1 MVLVEKFS
9 DYGVRIGDAVKYQ
22 LSPTHRVQ
30 GVIKELYEG
39 AIVVKQ
45 ISINYD
51 YDKSLELH
59 IFQKNSLITSNLR
72 FLMITVVVII
82 QLLGYQVVMNL
93 GKECGFNLIKTID
106 IPSELEYN
114 KNINNWKRRKYELFT

>member
-1 MVLVEKFS
+1 MEKGVVRNMIAVEKFS

-22 LSPTHRVQ
+22 LSPTYRVQ

-51 YDKSLELH
+51 YDQSLGVAY
-59 IFQKNSLITSNLR
+59 IP
-72 FLMITVVVII
+72 
-82 QLLGYQVVMNL
+82 
-93 GKECGFNLIKTID
+93 KEQFDNF
-106 IPSELEYN
+106 ELEIFDDN
-114 KNINNWKRRKYELFT
+114 RGCDNSAIGVPGCYEPWERMWF